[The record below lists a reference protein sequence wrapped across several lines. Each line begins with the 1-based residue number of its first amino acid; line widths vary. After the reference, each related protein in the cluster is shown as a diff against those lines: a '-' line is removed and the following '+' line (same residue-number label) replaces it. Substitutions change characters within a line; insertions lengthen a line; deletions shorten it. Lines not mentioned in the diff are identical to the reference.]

1 MDPDYLNCLVHDYI
15 STVDPKLA
23 KKFKKEAK
31 LTSELPPGSPVIG
44 DVVKYFNE
52 TSNDTKMKR
61 KIEFPKEESNSVKK
75 SKKVIFLLQYYK
87 IIFPLF

>member
-1 MDPDYLNCLVHDYI
+1 MDPDYLNCMVHDYI

-44 DVVKYFNE
+44 DVVKYFNK
-52 TSNDTKMKR
+52 TSNDTKIKR
-61 KIEFPKEESNSVKK
+61 KISESWANPRFDFFEV
-75 SKKVIFLLQYYK
+75 VFIFFRSSS
-87 IIFPLF
+87 I